1 MLIQSQFVP
10 LNPRP
15 MLQSLFVHPRRLDS
29 LRNRY

>member
-1 MLIQSQFVP
+1 
-10 LNPRP
+10 